1 MIIIFSL
8 GDFAGV
14 VIQNKPFQVYREQY
28 HEGGGLFI
36 LGSIIEWCKKQNK
49 TKKTQQNKHWKT

>member
-1 MIIIFSL
+1 MYCNQGRINLMIIIFSL

-28 HEGGGLFI
+28 HEGGG
-36 LGSIIEWCKKQNK
+36 C
-49 TKKTQQNKHWKT
+49 